1 MKILNLDIKDP
12 LIKGHPLH
20 AILTDLPVGALVAG
34 TTFDLI
40 GLATRQ
46 PKWRFAA
53 RAAHTGAFISGCGT
67 ALVGL
72 WDYQAV
78 PTDHPARRVGA
89 IHGYLNAA
97 MMSLLG
103 SSLLLRREA
112 KAPASGR
119 PSTLAVIFSTVG
131 GALLCYLGL
140 RTLLAKPASA
150 KATAHTARPV
160 RDKRGLAGAYFS
172 TVGLT
177 LTNPAT
183 ILSFAAVFAGLG
195 LVGAAGSVEGAPALL
210 TAGVAFGSACW
221 WLLLSGG
228 VSLLR
233 ARLAPG
239 ALRWVNWLSGLLL
252 LGFGVVALASGF
264 VGMLSR

>member
-40 GLATRQ
+40 GLATRH

-53 RAAHTGAFISGCGT
+53 RAAHTCAFISGCGT

-78 PTDHPARRVGA
+78 PIDHPARRVGA

-119 PSTLAVIFSTVG
+119 PSTLAVIFSTAAFAVLGVSGWLG
-131 GALLCYLGL
+131 GQLVYHLGWRVTPAEQDEQLEDAL
-140 RTLLAKPASA
+140 R
-150 KATAHTARPV
+150 
-160 RDKRGLAGAYFS
+160 KRGETQLIQQAHD
-172 TVGLT
+172 TVQQYEET
-177 LTNPAT
+177 H
-183 ILSFAAVFAGLG
+183 
-195 LVGAAGSVEGAPALL
+195 
-210 TAGVAFGSACW
+210 
-221 WLLLSGG
+221 
-228 VSLLR
+228 SLI
-233 ARLAPG
+233 P
-239 ALRWVNWLSGLLL
+239 
-252 LGFGVVALASGF
+252 
-264 VGMLSR
+264 

>member
-40 GLATRQ
+40 GLATSH

-53 RAAHTGAFISGCGT
+53 RAAHTGAFISGCGA

-97 MMSLLG
+97 VMSLLG

-119 PSTLAVIFSTVG
+119 PSTLGVIFSTAAFAVLGVSGWLG
-131 GALLCYLGL
+131 GQLVYHLGWRVTPAEQDEQLEDAL
-140 RTLLAKPASA
+140 R
-150 KATAHTARPV
+150 
-160 RDKRGLAGAYFS
+160 KRGETQLIQQAHD
-172 TVGLT
+172 TVQQYEET
-177 LTNPAT
+177 H
-183 ILSFAAVFAGLG
+183 
-195 LVGAAGSVEGAPALL
+195 
-210 TAGVAFGSACW
+210 
-221 WLLLSGG
+221 
-228 VSLLR
+228 SLI
-233 ARLAPG
+233 P
-239 ALRWVNWLSGLLL
+239 
-252 LGFGVVALASGF
+252 
-264 VGMLSR
+264 